1 MLTHRVPS
9 GKIVEWLRGAARTAM
24 SRRDIWFV
32 ECDARKVPFIAECA
46 NCLVPTNQGLRESSQ
61 RHSGGAIVPYCG
73 ECLAR
78 VARERVLRLA
88 WRLSSMLLGLVA
100 SLFIP
105 MLAWLPKVSAVI
117 LAAVI
122 VCLPWFAYGIWRAF
136 RRKRSVVDSRAVIE
150 LEGGLGCFNEH
161 WGRKLA
167 QLLGTTPVLR
177 RVNPHSV
184 AEWSYG
190 GVVVAVLLTPW
201 LYDAFHPQLRLLNL
215 TEDTLVI
222 SADHHVLAKLEP
234 TSTENPRAGLLIR
247 VASGPRQL
255 TARRADGTL
264 VETVSASLL
273 AGRTHLFAPSR
284 PPNTCFWLEQTQV
297 GGSSNREFK
306 HELPD
311 NQSNFWVIPKDVDSW
326 FGRVLDS
333 GPAFGT
339 GGVVT
344 SLRQGF
350 CSRAGE

>member
-61 RHSGGAIVPYCG
+61 RHGGGAIVPYCG

-105 MLAWLPKVSAVI
+105 MLAWLPKVPAVI
-117 LAAVI
+117 LAAVT
-122 VCLPWFAYGIWRAF
+122 VCLPWFAYGIWQAF
-136 RRKRSVVDSRAVIE
+136 RQKRSVVDSRAVVE

-177 RVNPHSV
+177 RVYPHSL

-234 TSTENPRAGLLIR
+234 TSTENPRAGSLIR
-247 VASGPRQL
+247 LASGPRQL
-255 TARRADGTL
+255 TAHRADGTL
-264 VETVSASLL
+264 VETVSADLL

-297 GGSSNREFK
+297 GGSSNRESK

-311 NQSNFWVIPKDVDSW
+311 DRSNFWVLPEDVDNW
-326 FGRVLDS
+326 FGKILDS
-333 GPAFGT
+333 GPTSGT

-344 SLRQGF
+344 SLRQGL